1 MRMPYVTKPPKSPE
15 GAQRHE
21 KYDDKDE
28 IIIKNLTD
36 DSRSSARQISHAVGL
51 STVTVLNRIRRLEK
65 MKVIRGY
72 HADVDYEKMGY
83 GLIAVIEVV
92 VKNTELSHIAE
103 SISKHENVCAIYDLT
118 GATDLL
124 VVAKFRSR
132 SELSA
137 FVKDL
142 EDIEH
147 LKSTMTRVVL
157 NTIKED
163 FRLM

>member
-1 MRMPYVTKPPKSPE
+1 MPYVIKPSKSPE
-15 GAQRHE
+15 EAQRHE

-28 IIIKNLTD
+28 IIIKNLTS
-36 DSRSSARQISHAVGL
+36 DSRRSARQISHAVGL

-65 MKVIRGY
+65 MRVIRGY
-72 HADVDYEKMGY
+72 HTDIDYEKMGY
-83 GLIAVIEVV
+83 GLIAIIEIV
-92 VKNTELSHIAE
+92 VKNTELGHIAE

-137 FVKDL
+137 FIKDL
-142 EDIEH
+142 EDTNN
-147 LKSTMTRVVL
+147 LKRTMTRVVL

>member
-1 MRMPYVTKPPKSPE
+1 MTKLPKSPKE
-15 GAQRHE
+15 AQRHE

-28 IIIKNLTD
+28 IIIKNLMS
-36 DSRSSARQISHAVGL
+36 DSRSSARQISLAVGL

-83 GLIAVIEVV
+83 EMIAIIEVV

-132 SELSA
+132 SELST

-142 EDIEH
+142 EDTSN
-147 LKSTMTRVVL
+147 LKRTMTRVVL

>member
-1 MRMPYVTKPPKSPE
+1 MAKPAESPE
-15 GAQRHE
+15 EAQRRE
-21 KYDDKDE
+21 RYDDKDE
-28 IIIKNLTD
+28 LIIKNLMSD
-36 DSRSSARQISHAVGL
+36 ARRSARQLSLAVGL
-51 STVTVLNRIRRLEK
+51 STVTVLSRIKRLEK
-65 MKVIRGY
+65 AGVIRGY
-72 HADVDYEKMGY
+72 HASIDHEKAGY
-83 GLIAVIEVV
+83 GLVAVIEIVA
-92 VKNTELSHIAE
+92 KNTELSRVEE
-103 SISKHENVCAIYDLT
+103 SISKYENVCAIYDVT

-124 VVAKFRSR
+124 VIAKFKSR

-147 LKSTMTRVVL
+147 MKSTMTRVVL

>member
-1 MRMPYVTKPPKSPE
+1 MTKPAESPE
-15 GAQRHE
+15 EVQRHE

-28 IIIKNLTD
+28 LIIKNLTSD
-36 DSRSSARQISHAVGL
+36 ARRSARQLSLAVGL
-51 STVTVLNRIRRLEK
+51 STVTVLSRIKRLEK
-65 MKVIRGY
+65 TGVIRGY
-72 HADVDYEKMGY
+72 HASIDHEKIGY
-83 GLIAVIEVV
+83 GMIAIIEIVA
-92 VKNTELSHIAE
+92 KNTELSRVEE
-103 SISKHENVCAIYDLT
+103 SISKYENVCAIYDVT

-124 VVAKFRSR
+124 VIAKFKSR

-142 EDIEH
+142 EGIEH

-163 FRLM
+163 YRLM